1 MLLKC
6 LILSLHFSSFGNSY
20 VVVEA
25 TQVKHATSL
34 FNNEML
40 LVCGGLLDLSFC
52 FSINF
57 FSFLGGGGAGEGARA
72 LHMLG

>member
-1 MLLKC
+1 
-6 LILSLHFSSFGNSY
+6 
-20 VVVEA
+20 VVEA